1 MNESGRLPILFWKAS
16 KHHRQTEVPISEVPS
31 MRNRKNPE
39 FEHSF
44 DGAQIHSYC
53 SHCFLNIAVSRSR
66 SEVETEERKHR
77 CDSRLLE
84 LLKQY
89 KKVSHSTFAR
99 PTLIHAPLFSKNGGG
114 GMGK

>member
-1 MNESGRLPILFWKAS
+1 
-16 KHHRQTEVPISEVPS
+16 

-53 SHCFLNIAVSRSR
+53 SRCFVNIVVSRSR

-89 KKVSHSTFAR
+89 KKVSHSILAR
-99 PTLIHAPLFSKNGGG
+99 PKPIRTPLLSKNGGG
-114 GMGK
+114 GMGE

>member
-1 MNESGRLPILFWKAS
+1 
-16 KHHRQTEVPISEVPS
+16 

-53 SHCFLNIAVSRSR
+53 SRCFVNIAVSGSR
-66 SEVETEERKHR
+66 CEVETEERKHR

-84 LLKQY
+84 LVKQY
-89 KKVSHSTFAR
+89 RKVSHSTFVR
-99 PTLIHAPLFSKNGGG
+99 PKLIRTPLFSKNGGG
-114 GMGK
+114 QMGQ